1 MPDPRVNEPAALT
14 EMREAFARYEK
25 ALTTNDIATLDE
37 LFHDSP
43 HTIRLGAGEELFG
56 YPEIAEFR
64 RRRPAA
70 GLNRDEVRSEVTV
83 FDDRFAVTSLVFT
96 RDNVAGVGRQTQTW
110 VRFAEGWRV
119 VAAHVSQRG

>member
-25 ALTTNDIATLDE
+25 ALTANDIATLDE

-43 HTIRLGAGEELFG
+43 HTVRLGAGEELFG
-56 YPEIAEFR
+56 YAEIVEFR
-64 RRRPAA
+64 RRRSAA
-70 GLNRDEVRSEVTV
+70 GLHRDQVRSEVTV

-96 RDNVAGVGRQTQTW
+96 RDGVAGVGRQTQTW

-119 VAAHVSQRG
+119 VTAHVSQRG

>member
-1 MPDPRVNEPAALT
+1 MPEPRVNEPAPLA

-25 ALTTNDIATLDE
+25 ALTSNDIATLDE

-43 HTIRLGAGEELFG
+43 HTVRLGAGEELFG
-56 YPEIAEFR
+56 YAEIAEFR

-70 GLNRDEVRSEVTV
+70 GLDRAELRSRVTV
-83 FDDRFAVTSLVFT
+83 FDDAFAVTSLVFA
-96 RDNVAGVGRQTQTW
+96 RDGVAGVGRQTQTW

-119 VAAHVSQRG
+119 VAAHVSHR